1 MRYLKFI
8 SISLLIILCCTSQKQ
23 LVTPGYDFTKIKT
36 ITVQE
41 IKDYPNANGSGE
53 IVFSALS
60 DHLMDMHIDIV
71 EEQHSSDITLLCSI
85 SDFNDQRTVFIPVE
99 IVDKGGTLSGIGKA
113 YAETDAME
121 NTTRNIGEKKDTHIK
136 ETVTRTKEIKY
147 TDVAVGL
154 KLQLLDVNK
163 GAVVWSSDYTYSALN
178 QKDALKKCVTG
189 ALKPLIKT
197 LKK

>member
-60 DHLMDMHIDIV
+60 DHLMDRGIDIV
-71 EEQHSSDITLLCSI
+71 EGQHPSDVTLLCSI

-99 IVDKGGTLSGIGKA
+99 IVDKGGTLSGTEKA
-113 YAETDAME
+113 YAETDAAE
-121 NTTRNIGEKKDTHIK
+121 NTTRNIAAQKDTHIK

-154 KLQLLDVNK
+154 KLQLLDVHK

-178 QKDALKKCVTG
+178 LKDALRKCITG